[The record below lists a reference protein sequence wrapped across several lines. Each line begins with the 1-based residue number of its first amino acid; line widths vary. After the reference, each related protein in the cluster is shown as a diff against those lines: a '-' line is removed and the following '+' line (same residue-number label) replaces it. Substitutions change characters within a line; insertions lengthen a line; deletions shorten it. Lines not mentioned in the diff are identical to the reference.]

1 DAIEADKPYSAAEK
15 TVMKLGVDV
24 LPKFRRDA
32 TDRNR
37 TSPFAFTGNKFE
49 FRMLGSSN
57 SIACANIMLNAAVA
71 ESLKHFADRLE
82 GADDFEETLHGLIRD
97 VVRAHRRILFNGNGY
112 DDAWIKEATEVRGLP
127 NYRTTPDCFPELLSE
142 KNVTMLTSHGVFTVE
157 ELKSRYEIMLE
168 NYCKTVLI
176 EANTMID
183 MTRRQILPAVE
194 KYSAAL
200 AAQAAAKKAVSAGI
214 ACKYEIKTAEKLS
227 ALADEIEDRVDELEE
242 AAGAART
249 IEEIGPQSF
258 AIRDTVL
265 TAMGALR
272 ACCDEAETVTA
283 AEAWPLPT
291 YGELLFSVN

>member
-1 DAIEADKPYSAAEK
+1 
-15 TVMKLGVDV
+15 
-24 LPKFRRDA
+24 
-32 TDRNR
+32 
-37 TSPFAFTGNKFE
+37 
-49 FRMLGSSN
+49 
-57 SIACANIMLNAAVA
+57 
-71 ESLKHFADRLE
+71 
-82 GADDFEETLHGLIRD
+82 
-97 VVRAHRRILFNGNGY
+97 
-112 DDAWIKEATEVRGLP
+112 
-127 NYRTTPDCFPELLSE
+127 
-142 KNVTMLTSHGVFTVE
+142 
-157 ELKSRYEIMLE
+157 
-168 NYCKTVLI
+168 
-176 EANTMID
+176 

-272 ACCDEAETVTA
+272 AGCDEAETVTA